1 VNGRGDLTFERA
13 CRIAMWIVVALAVL
27 IIALPFV
34 AGGERLTGTLAFRQD
49 LYVAPVLLAIFILA
63 QRWLAKGT
71 ATKFWPS
78 KNPYWVGGIL
88 ALVLL
93 VGWAGHYVVFD
104 GYDLSRDEQMASFD
118 AAIFRNG
125 HLFAPI
131 PLAWRPISEAL
142 NLVFILPIGAREY
155 WVSSYLPVHSAWRA
169 ALSFVADPALASP
182 LMATMGGFFI
192 WRIARLLWPASAS
205 TQLVCVLL
213 YACSSQVL
221 VMSMTAFSMSMH
233 FALNMLWLW
242 LFLIDRRRTHVAAM
256 VVGWFA
262 AGIHQPVFHAM
273 FVLPFFLML
282 LGLKRWKLLAAYVAV
297 YVCIGAFW
305 LAWPIW
311 ISSHGAAA
319 AVAIQGTGGVGFL
332 DRLRSILGGWKH
344 DPPWIM
350 SANLLRLICWQHPLL
365 LPLAI
370 VGISLNFRKEPLCR
384 ALAISFILPI
394 LVTAILLPW
403 QGYGWGYRYVQPA
416 LGCLILLGGYGWSAL
431 ESAGLN
437 LRPAM
442 IRVSAVAALFIFPF
456 FAATAHSIVSPFA
469 TLHSRIS
476 AIPADIVVVD
486 TNAAPYSDDLV
497 FNPADLSNRP
507 ITLLAGSLKPTDLE
521 RVCRLGSVGF
531 VSGERLAPI
540 AKLYGTD
547 VPRGPTPEMAAL
559 MSHAADARCRV
570 VSSANP

>member
-1 VNGRGDLTFERA
+1 
-13 CRIAMWIVVALAVL
+13 MWIVVALAVL